1 MARWL
6 LLRFIN
12 ARGEGSMPSTSIS
25 STRPSAATG
34 EGMAL
39 FQAAGMGTNHRD
51 PTRKGRKPYGPE
63 GVVIGKDAILTA
75 SRKN

>member
-1 MARWL
+1 
-6 LLRFIN
+6 
-12 ARGEGSMPSTSIS
+12 MPSTSIS

-39 FQAAGMGTNHRD
+39 FQAAGMGTNHRE

-63 GVVIGKDAILTA
+63 GVVIGKDADINGVAEELADRHRACCLWKRALGT
-75 SRKN
+75 